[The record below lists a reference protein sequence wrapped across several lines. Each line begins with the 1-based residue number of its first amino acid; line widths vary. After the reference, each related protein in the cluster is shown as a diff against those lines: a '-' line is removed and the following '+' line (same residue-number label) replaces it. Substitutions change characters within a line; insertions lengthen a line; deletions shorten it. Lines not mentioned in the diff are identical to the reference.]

1 VNEPSDPTGPPTWGP
16 QQPWASESKPGGP
29 PQWAIIAVALVAIL
43 GVIIGATVYFTR
55 DSSSGQSAAPDPT
68 AAAAEPASTSPAP
81 SPADF
86 ASAADTG
93 PVGILTEEPT
103 CAAWTPVNDALTAA
117 QQNGWSQRDPSTP
130 ATGWSASQK
139 ASYEAVGAAMRAAA
153 DQAIGLAKQTP
164 HRVVRELYEQTA
176 AYLGAYADGVATYV
190 PANDNL
196 AQVAT
201 STALALTST
210 CEAIG
215 NGSAAARAALIP
227 PAAAPTASTPGAVPP
242 TRFFQPPTDPV
253 CAQWHSLVSKYTTA
267 FSSWRGT
274 NQNVPA
280 TEWGPAQRSVN
291 GAVAPQMASFSDE
304 VEALAQGTSNGVFQ
318 DLATFAGE
326 YRRAFAA
333 ALPTYVPA
341 DGALTR
347 AASAVT
353 GAIDSACLA
362 TEG

>member
-1 VNEPSDPTGPPTWGP
+1 MNTPAGPPNWGP
-16 QQPWASESKPGGP
+16 QRPWASESKPGGL
-29 PQWAIIAVALVAIL
+29 PQWAIIAVALVAVL
-43 GVIIGATVYFTR
+43 GVIAGATVYFTR
-55 DSSSGQSAAPDPT
+55 DSSSGSSAEPGPT
-68 AAAAEPASTSPAP
+68 AAAVSSTGATP
-81 SPADF
+81 SPNPSDF

-93 PVGILTEEPT
+93 PVGVVTEEPT
-103 CAAWTPVNDALTAA
+103 CAAWTPVNDALNAA
-117 QQNGWSQRDPSTP
+117 EQNGWAQRDPSTP
-130 ATGWSASQK
+130 ATAWSANQK
-139 ASYEAVGAAMRAAA
+139 ATYEAVGAAMRTAA
-153 DQAIGLAKQTP
+153 DQTVALAKQTP

-190 PANDNL
+190 PANDAL

-201 STALALTST
+201 STALALTSM

-215 NGSAAARAALIP
+215 NGSAAARAGLVP
-227 PAAAPTASTPGAVPP
+227 PAAAPTAAPVASGPP

-253 CAQWHSLVSKYTTA
+253 CTQWHALVEKYTAA
-267 FSSWRGT
+267 FAPWRGT
-274 NQNVPA
+274 DPTIAAAQ
-280 TEWGPAQRSVN
+280 WGPAQQRVSN
-291 GAVAPQMASFSDE
+291 AVAPVMVGFAGD
-304 VEALAQGTSNGVFQ
+304 VEALAQGSANAVFQ
-318 DLATFAGE
+318 DFATFAGE

-347 AASAVT
+347 AASAAT